1 MLYKFWR
8 KENTYPCVI
17 YGINVGEELVKFI
30 NSKEN
35 SKIIDAFKSSEK
47 IYYKILK
54 YQDRNVKLK
63 QAYYDIF
70 FEEEKE

>member
-17 YGINVGEELVKFI
+17 YGINVGEELVKFV

-35 SKIIDAFKSSEK
+35 FAFTTAPE
-47 IYYKILK
+47 LHPTC
-54 YQDRNVKLK
+54 
-63 QAYYDIF
+63 
-70 FEEEKE
+70 